1 MRDWAELIDP
11 ERDAR
16 EKFFAWLLRKTP
28 TRKQA
33 REYLLCMKL
42 PESLLDS
49 AVDAGLVDD
58 EAYARLFAEGHTSW
72 GNAKISR
79 ELSVR
84 GVSQEDIRL
93 AIDDI
98 ADEAERACELM
109 DAWRNEDVE
118 DRKIQARLLSRGF
131 TNRAVSYALHREE

>member
-33 REYLLCMKL
+33 REYLLRMKL
-42 PESLLDS
+42 PESLLDD
-49 AVDAGLVDD
+49 AVDSGLVDD

-72 GNAKISR
+72 GNAKISH

-93 AIDDI
+93 AIDGI
-98 ADEAERACELM
+98 ADEAERACELVE
-109 DAWRNEDVE
+109 AWRKSGVE
-118 DRKIQARLLSRGF
+118 DRKIVSRLLSRGF
-131 TNRAVSYALHREE
+131 TNRAVRYALSND